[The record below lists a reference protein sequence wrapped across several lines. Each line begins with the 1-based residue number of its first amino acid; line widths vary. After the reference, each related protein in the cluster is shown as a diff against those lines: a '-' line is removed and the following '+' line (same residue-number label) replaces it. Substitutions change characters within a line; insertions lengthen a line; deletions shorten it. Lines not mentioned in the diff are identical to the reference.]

1 MGSTRRVDGND
12 LDMPLEGGSA
22 KVEIRLRRLPHRE
35 SKTGGSEAQFWA
47 GADRSRGPSRASEC
61 EIRHFQRHNSAIA
74 LESLKTSKH
83 SSAGNNFVENAR
95 LAPPPL

>member
-12 LDMPLEGGSA
+12 LDMPWKVASA

-47 GADRSRGPSRASEC
+47 GADKSCYLSWVTQRERAC
-61 EIRHFQRHNSAIA
+61 FVQLNSAIVHPGRHPK
-74 LESLKTSKH
+74 SLLCASKI
-83 SSAGNNFVENAR
+83 
-95 LAPPPL
+95 